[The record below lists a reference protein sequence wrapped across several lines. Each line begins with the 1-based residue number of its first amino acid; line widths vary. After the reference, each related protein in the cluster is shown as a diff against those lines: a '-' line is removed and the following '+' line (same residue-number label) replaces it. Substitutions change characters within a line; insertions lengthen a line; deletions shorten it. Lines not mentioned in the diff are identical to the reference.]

1 MGSEM
6 CIRDRDIPTILL
18 TDASRLYGI
27 GYCLVQQREDKSLSL
42 VYCGSC
48 SLTPTQQRYAAIKLE
63 CLAIQWAVQKCNHY
77 LRGLPIFQIWTDHR
91 PLEGIFQKSLHEL
104 DNQRLM
110 RMREKILPYSFS
122 VTWVPGKTHYIA
134 DALSRYP
141 VFQPEADHIPTEDA
155 VICLQ
160 ATADTSLKC
169 ITCLLYTSDAA
180 DE

>member
-1 MGSEM
+1 M
-6 CIRDRDIPTILL
+6 
-18 TDASRLYGI
+18 
-27 GYCLVQQREDKSLSL
+27 
-42 VYCGSC
+42 
-48 SLTPTQQRYAAIKLE
+48 
-63 CLAIQWAVQKCNHY
+63 
-77 LRGLPIFQIWTDHR
+77 FQIWTDHR
-91 PLEGIFQKSLHEL
+91 PLEGIFRKSLHEL

-169 ITCLLYTSDAA
+169 ITDSIDSTYTCLLYTSDAA